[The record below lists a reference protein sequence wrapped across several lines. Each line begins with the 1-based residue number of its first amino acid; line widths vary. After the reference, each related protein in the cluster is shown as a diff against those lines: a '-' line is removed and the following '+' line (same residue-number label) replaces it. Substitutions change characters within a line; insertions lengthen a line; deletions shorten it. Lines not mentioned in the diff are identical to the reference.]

1 MSQNISRW
9 KSMVQKAL
17 SGANIGMIRVPW
29 NKLVPKRHFLGMKW
43 KRHESHFCN
52 TQWNTLHAF
61 EYQPSPPPLP
71 PSLPSQK
78 APLPSESTQLMYV
91 VFRVFGKCVFLVTF
105 SVQSVF
111 CMRFGAAPSRLSSL
125 PENNT
130 FCFLPN
136 MILLGT
142 RPCKMD
148 GIWIS
153 DKGSLYNRK
162 WCVSMNWT

>member
-29 NKLVPKRHFLGMKW
+29 NKLVPKWHFLGMKW
-43 KRHESHFCN
+43 KRHESHFCD

-61 EYQPSPPPLP
+61 EYQPSPPPPVP
-71 PSLPSQK
+71 PFP
-78 APLPSESTQLMYV
+78 ESTRHIRKHKTYV
-91 VFRVFGKCVFLVTF
+91 RCISRIWQMCILSHTF

-111 CMRFGAAPSRLSSL
+111 CMRFGAAPSRLSIL
-125 PENNT
+125 PEKNT
-130 FCFLPN
+130 LFFLPN